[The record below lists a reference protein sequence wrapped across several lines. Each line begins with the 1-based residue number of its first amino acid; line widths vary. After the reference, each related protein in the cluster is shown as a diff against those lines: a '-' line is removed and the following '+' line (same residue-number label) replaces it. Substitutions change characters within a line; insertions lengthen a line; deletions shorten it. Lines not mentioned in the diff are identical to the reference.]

1 MSLSANI
8 SNISR
13 SSLHDGPGIRT
24 VVYFKGCALSCLWC
38 HNPETISGKNDILY
52 AQIKC
57 IHCGKCIELCP
68 QHHKIEGDGMVFLRE
83 GCKHCGKCADT
94 CPSGALTVNGTQKSI
109 EEIITEIKKDIHYYT
124 QSGGGVTLS
133 GGECLLQAD
142 FCAELL
148 KKCKQEN
155 IHTCIETALFV
166 PWEKVEKVIDFVDL
180 FYTDFKIADSE
191 KHKKYTLEGNERIY
205 ENLRN
210 LSETSSGK
218 IIVRIPLIPSVNDS
232 DEDICQFAEKLL
244 PIAENL
250 QGIEVLKYNSLGISK
265 YKISGKEYTDFGS
278 AQTDEEITA
287 YCKKLEEK
295 LQSKTKVFC
304 VL

>member
-1 MSLSANI
+1 M
-8 SNISR
+8 
-13 SSLHDGPGIRT
+13 
-24 VVYFKGCALSCLWC
+24 
-38 HNPETISGKNDILY
+38 
-52 AQIKC
+52 
-57 IHCGKCIELCP
+57 
-68 QHHKIEGDGMVFLRE
+68 
-83 GCKHCGKCADT
+83 
-94 CPSGALTVNGTQKSI
+94 
-109 EEIITEIKKDIHYYT
+109 
-124 QSGGGVTLS
+124 
-133 GGECLLQAD
+133 
-142 FCAELL
+142 
-148 KKCKQEN
+148 
-155 IHTCIETALFV
+155 
-166 PWEKVEKVIDFVDL
+166 DL

-191 KHKKYTLEGNERIY
+191 KHKKYTLEENELIY

-210 LSETSSGK
+210 LSETASGK